1 MSMTGDAAALAVIAA
16 LMLGYYWAQWRRAG
30 AANRAARAAVNAAGR
45 QAWRAR
51 GVIVLVGAV
60 VFAVIDLWLRGRDGD
75 IAVRS
80 HRPSELILIRDHRP
94 RALCAAT
101 QVDRPVGL
109 SASDRDSP

>member
-51 GVIVLVGAV
+51 GVIVLVGAA
-60 VFAVIDLWLRGRDGD
+60 VFAVIELWLRGRDGD

-80 HRPSELILIRDHRP
+80 HRPSELILIGIIGHGHYVRRP
-94 RALCAAT
+94 RS
-101 QVDRPVGL
+101 VG
-109 SASDRDSP
+109 ASVCPRVAVTIP